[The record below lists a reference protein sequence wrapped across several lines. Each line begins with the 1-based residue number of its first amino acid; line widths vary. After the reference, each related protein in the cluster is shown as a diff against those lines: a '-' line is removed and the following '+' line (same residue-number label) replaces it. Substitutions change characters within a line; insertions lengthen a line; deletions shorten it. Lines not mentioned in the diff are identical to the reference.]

1 MIQNILVAIGDTPH
15 ENNAFEYAGHL
26 AALLDAHLSCV
37 YFADERHRGQED
49 IAARVFENMES
60 TLAEFEFLSAHVDTI
75 TGDPVKNLCEEAHTA
90 DLVVIGIPESI
101 KTSGLRLIH
110 DSIDDIL
117 AHITKPIIAV
127 HEQCSILQKILAVH
141 HGDAASDHVLELSA
155 ELAKRAGASLFG
167 LALANTQIRAAEIS
181 GQMCGY
187 LQYYQVSTEFRAQL
201 GFTVTNILQ
210 TAEKESCDLI
220 ALSATHHGR
229 LYELFFQDTT
239 EMVVKLADRAVLVT
253 R

>member
-155 ELAKRAGASLFG
+155 ELAKRAEASLFG

-181 GQMCGY
+181 GQMRGY

>member
-15 ENNAFEYAGHL
+15 EQNAFEYAGHL

-37 YFADERHRGQED
+37 YFADERHHGQED
-49 IAARVFENMES
+49 IAARVFDNTES
-60 TLAEFEFLSAHVDTI
+60 VLAEFEFLSAHVDTI
-75 TGDPVKNLCEEAHTA
+75 TGDPVRNLCEKAHTA
-90 DLVVIGIPESI
+90 DLVVVGIPESV

-117 AHITKPIIAV
+117 AHITKPIIVV
-127 HEQCSILQKILAVH
+127 HEQCSMLQKILTVH
-141 HGDAASDHVLELSA
+141 HGDAASDHVLELAA
-155 ELAKRAGASLFG
+155 ELAKRAEASLFG

-181 GQMCGY
+181 GQMRGY
-187 LQYYQVSTEFRAQL
+187 LQYHQVRTEFRAQL

-210 TAEKESCDLI
+210 TAEKEDCDLI
-220 ALSATHHGR
+220 ALSASHHGR
-229 LYELFFQDTT
+229 LYELLFQDTT